1 MDNIKYDFGDYNTPT
16 KWEDI
21 TLKQLQDLEALYD
34 GEDVK
39 VTDLISVLCGKDKD
53 EVDQL
58 PIQFTEKI
66 VEAMAFLQTP
76 IPEQKPTNTI
86 TINGEVYKV
95 NTDRQMKTL
104 EAISA
109 QKMIDADKHN
119 YAGVLAIVCRRE
131 DEIYDS
137 KFENEIL
144 PERIA
149 LFETQPAIKVK
160 PLIDFFLR
168 IWLLRTMP
176 TAISSDLREK
186 LEELARDTEILQVD
200 GGISKR
206 SMRSLQKQIKVLQK
220 SLNGIM

>member
-21 TLKQLQDLEALYD
+21 TLKQLQELEALYD
-34 GEDVK
+34 GDDVK
-39 VTDLISVLCGKDKD
+39 VTDLISVLCGKDKE
-53 EVDQL
+53 EVEQL

-76 IPEQKPTNTI
+76 IPEQKPSNSI
-86 TINGEVYKV
+86 TINGDVYKV
-95 NTDRQMKTL
+95 NTDRQLKTL

-109 QKMIDADKHN
+109 QQLIDADKHN
-119 YAGVLAIVCRRE
+119 YAGVLAIVCRKE

-144 PERIA
+144 PDRIA
-149 LFETQPAIKVK
+149 LFESQPAVNVK

-176 TAISSDLREK
+176 TVISSDLGER
-186 LEELARDTEILQVD
+186 LEELARDSEILQGD

-206 SMRSLQKQIKVLQK
+206 STRSFQKQIKVLQK
-220 SLNGIM
+220 SLNGII

>member
-39 VTDLISVLCGKDKD
+39 VTYLISVLCGKDNE
-53 EVDQL
+53 EVEQL
-58 PIQFTEKI
+58 PIQFSEKI

-95 NTDRQMKTL
+95 NTDRELKTL

-119 YAGVLAIVCRRE
+119 YAGVLAIVCRRD

-144 PERIA
+144 PDRIA
-149 LFETQPAIKVK
+149 LFESQPAVNVK

-176 TAISSDLREK
+176 TTISSSLGER
-186 LEELARDTEILQVD
+186 LEELVRDTEILQRD
-200 GGISKR
+200 GDISKR
-206 SMRSLQKQIKVLQK
+206 TMRSLRKQMKALQK

>member
-39 VTDLISVLCGKDKD
+39 VTDLISVLCSKDK
-53 EVDQL
+53 EELDQL
-58 PIQFTEKI
+58 PIQFTEMI

-86 TINGEVYKV
+86 TINGDVYKV
-95 NTDRQMKTL
+95 HTDRELKTL

-119 YAGVLAIVCRRE
+119 YAGVLAIVCRKE

-144 PERIA
+144 PDRIA
-149 LFETQPAIKVK
+149 LFESQPAIKVK
-160 PLIDFFLR
+160 PIIDFFLR

-176 TAISSDLREK
+176 TAISSSFGEK
-186 LEELARDTEILQVD
+186 LEELARDTEILQRD
-200 GGISKR
+200 GGISR
-206 SMRSLQKQIKVLQK
+206 RTMRSLQKQIKVLKK